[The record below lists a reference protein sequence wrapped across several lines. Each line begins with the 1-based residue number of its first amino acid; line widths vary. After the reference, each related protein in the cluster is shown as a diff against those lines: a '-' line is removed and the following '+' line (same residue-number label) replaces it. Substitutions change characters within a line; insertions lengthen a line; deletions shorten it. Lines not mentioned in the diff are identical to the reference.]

1 MTKIQI
7 YIVDKKG
14 KREIYDPLVEH
25 YIKSCRSWA
34 RIEIREIFTR
44 EIAKAQEISPEHARR
59 SYSDALA
66 GYLGGGYSIALDPMG
81 EMVDSHGFADLLKDR
96 AVVRLFIGGPFGFER
111 EFLRQSNKIV
121 SFGRITLSHKLVK
134 VVLLEQIFRG
144 LSINHNHPY
153 HK

>member
-1 MTKIQI
+1 MMKIQI

-14 KREIYDPLVEH
+14 KRELYDPLVDH

-34 RIEIREIFTR
+34 KVEVHEVFGR
-44 EIAKAQEISPEHARR
+44 EIARAQEQSAATAQRA
-59 SYSDALA
+59 YSDALQR
-66 GYLGGGYSIALDPMG
+66 YLGGGYRIALDPEG
-81 EMVDSHGFADLLKDR
+81 EMIDSQGFADLLKDR
-96 AVVRLFIGGPFGFER
+96 PVVRFFIGGAFGFER
-111 EFLRQSNKIV
+111 GFLRQSNKVV